1 MEFRVLGPLEVL
13 AAGRI
18 VDVASPKQR
27 ALLARLIMSH
37 GAVVPVDDLV
47 TALWGEESPTSAR
60 NSLQSHVSRLRETLK
75 PIGAPIEAGPVGYRL
90 SIPGA
95 AIDAVR
101 FEQLIDAAHAE
112 PGPAP
117 SVGLFD
123 EALAQWH
130 GPAYAEFADDF
141 ARPEAVRLEELRVT
155 AREDRA
161 DALLAT
167 GPPGAQEAIAALE
180 ALAAEQPLRERPP
193 TLLMRALY
201 RVGRHAEALSVFRS
215 YRERLDEELGLEPSQ
230 DMRAVQ
236 QAVLRQAL
244 DAELSP
250 SPAPPAV
257 TTVHRARHRPERMPS
272 PRTSFVGRDEELA
285 TVATGLTG
293 ARIVTLLGPG
303 GAGKTRLATEVARR
317 HGRTF
322 AGGVE
327 WVGLAA
333 VRDEG
338 AVAYAVADALGI
350 QDLGRGPVE
359 DGLITA
365 LYDRRA
371 LVVFDNCEHVLDATA
386 HLVETLIAACPDIA
400 VVATSRERLGID
412 GEQVVAL
419 QPLASTPDLDAP
431 AVRLF
436 LDRLSSASP
445 SASTPESDLN
455 QVAALCTRLDG
466 LPLALELAAARA
478 STLGIEVVSDRA
490 SGGLLDLLDRGRRT
504 ADERHRSLR
513 AVVDWSYRLLDEP
526 ERRLFERLSIF
537 VGGFSLERAEVV
549 CGDRAV
555 PARQIGRLLAE
566 LVEKSMVVSSGHIG
580 GDTDMPLDGDAR
592 HRILETLRD
601 FAEERLVERGEQPR
615 WAQAHALH
623 LADIAQVA
631 ASGIESPAEGA
642 WMRRLASDVDDL
654 RAAHV
659 WARDRGASIGA
670 ETALRLSA
678 ALHDFAQHQM
688 RHEML
693 LWADVAASLPDSA
706 DHPLLP
712 AVLGSAANAA
722 WLRGDL
728 AGAVE
733 RATRALNA
741 ATGPDDPHRNLALH
755 ALGNVALFEGR
766 FDDAVAVFDEQRAL
780 ASRHDLPGA
789 IIDALG
795 ATALT
800 HTDAGRPEAAAATAD
815 EALALAGDHGV
826 PSRLAWALYTSGRA
840 RAAADPE
847 AAIAL
852 WDQAREVAAAVDNP
866 LTEASALVRAV
877 ALRGRIGDTTTAL
890 TATRDALERLRNS
903 GSRAL
908 VWVVLRGLVPLLV
921 RVGVDA
927 DAMTLY
933 GVVTANLPPTGRG
946 ETEHVQH
953 AVAAAEDRLGP
964 GAAGA
969 ARTLGSAMSGDEAIA
984 AALNAID
991 RALAPV

>member
-13 AAGRI
+13 SAGRI
-18 VDVASPKQR
+18 VDVASRKQR

-37 GAVVPVDDLV
+37 GKVVPVDDLV
-47 TALWGEESPTSAR
+47 TALWGEESPNSAR
-60 NSLQSHVSRLRETLK
+60 NSLQSHVSRLREALK

-90 SIPGA
+90 SIPDA
-95 AIDAVR
+95 TVDAVR
-101 FEQLIDAAHAE
+101 FEQLIDAARAE

-161 DALLAT
+161 EALLAS
-167 GPPGAQEAIAALE
+167 GPPGAQEAIATLE
-180 ALAAEQPLRERPP
+180 ALAAEHPLRERPP

-201 RVGRHAEALSVFRS
+201 RVGRHAEALSVFRA
-215 YRERLDEELGLEPSQ
+215 YRERLDEELGLEPSEA
-230 DMRAVQ
+230 MRAVQ

-244 DAELSP
+244 DAEL
-250 SPAPPAV
+250 APPPEPPAA
-257 TTVHRARHRPERMPS
+257 TVHRAPRRAERVPA

-285 TVATGLTG
+285 TVAAGLDD

-317 HGRTF
+317 HGGTF

-371 LVVFDNCEHVLDATA
+371 LVVVDNCEHVLDATA
-386 HLVETLIAACPDIA
+386 HLVETLVAACPDIA
-400 VVATSRERLGID
+400 VLATSRERLGID

-419 QPLASTPDLDAP
+419 QPLASTPDVDAP

-436 LDRLSSASP
+436 LDRLASAAS
-445 SASTPESDLN
+445 STPDSDID

-466 LPLALELAAARA
+466 LPLALELAAARS

-513 AVVDWSYRLLDEP
+513 AVVDWSYRLLEEP
-526 ERRLFERLSIF
+526 EQRLFERLSIF

-549 CGDRAV
+549 CGDGAV

-580 GDTDMPLDGDAR
+580 DDIEVPPDGDVR
-592 HRILETLRD
+592 HRMLETLRD
-601 FAEERLVERGEQPR
+601 FAEERLIERGEHPR

-623 LADIAQVA
+623 MADIAQVG

-659 WARDRGASIGA
+659 WARDRGAAIGA

-693 LWADVAASLPDSA
+693 LWADVAASLPRSA

-728 AGAVE
+728 PGAVE
-733 RATRALNA
+733 RATRALDV
-741 ATGPDDPHRNLALH
+741 ATGPADPQRNLALH

-780 ASRHDLPGA
+780 ATRHDMPGA
-789 IIDALG
+789 VIDALG
-795 ATALT
+795 AMALT
-800 HTDAGRPEAAAATAD
+800 HTDAGRPEAASAAAD

-840 RAAADPE
+840 HAGTDPE
-847 AAIAL
+847 GAIAL
-852 WDQAREVAAAVDNP
+852 WDQAREVAAAVGNP

-946 ETEHVQH
+946 ETEHVQQ
-953 AVAAAEDRLGP
+953 AVAIAGQRLGP

-969 ARTLGSAMSGDEAIA
+969 ARTLGTTMSGDEAIA
-984 AALNAID
+984 VARGAID
-991 RALAPV
+991 RALAPT